1 VARTR
6 RRIDSAL
13 KAKIALDALRGQ
25 KSIADLARQYGLH
38 PNQIYAY
45 KKQLQIY
52 AVYAFDRPIRQIAE
66 LQAKVSGVE
75 RYRDSP
81 GPIGHGASCPRS
93 TPKPDLSPRR
103 RGRWHERE
111 DDPRSWSGCAARDAA
126 STVTN
131 APWVGSW

>member
-1 VARTR
+1 MARTR

-13 KAKIALDALRGQ
+13 KARIALDALRGQ

-66 LQAKVSGVE
+66 LQAKVSGE
-75 RYRDSP
+75 RYRDAPDS
-81 GPIGHGASCPRS
+81 IGYGPRS
-93 TPKPDLSPRR
+93 NRKPDLSPRR
-103 RGRWHERE
+103 RGR
-111 DDPRSWSGCAARDAA
+111 
-126 STVTN
+126 
-131 APWVGSW
+131 